1 VNADWPVTTD
11 PTVTTDPLVSRDD
24 ELKAMLDRAAIR
36 EVLYRYCRGADRCDE
51 ELLRSCYHADG
62 LDRHGRF
69 QGDATDFAHWV
80 ISVQLTT
87 SITTQH
93 ALSNIVIELAGDTA
107 WVESAFT
114 ATHIRP
120 GDGDAPDEP
129 RLETFWGRYVD
140 RFEKRAGSWAIAT
153 REVVHDWSEKRAL
166 GPQMSHVET
175 YIAGRRDRE
184 DLSYRR

>member
-1 VNADWPVTTD
+1 MNSGRVVGT
-11 PTVTTDPLVSRDD
+11 DD
-24 ELKAMLDRAAIR
+24 ELQAVLDRAAIR

-51 ELLRSCYHADG
+51 DLLRSCYHADG

-69 QGDATDFAHWV
+69 QGGASDFAQWV
-80 ISVQLTT
+80 TSVQLST

-107 WVESAFT
+107 WVESAFM

-120 GDGDAPDEP
+120 GEDDTPDEP

-140 RFEKRAGSWAIAT
+140 RFEKRAELWAIAT

-166 GPQMSHVET
+166 GPQMPHVQT
-175 YIAGRRDRE
+175 YVAGRRDRE
-184 DLSYRR
+184 DLSYQR